1 MEKKF
6 NTILSNQDAL
16 LAFLKSKFKLYHQS
30 NIFFRDLHYG
40 VWELL
45 EQHGISL
52 TYGKSEDLAREVIA
66 SLEEKKILRR
76 LDGQT
81 WLLNYPQF
89 RLMPGKKI
97 QIKLPTAA

>member
-1 MEKKF
+1 MEKKYS
-6 NTILSNQDAL
+6 NILSNQDAV

-30 NIFFRDLHYG
+30 NVFFRDLHYG
-40 VWELL
+40 VWEFLG
-45 EQHGISL
+45 QHGFSL
-52 TYGKSEDLAREVIA
+52 PYGKSEDIAREVIT

-89 RLMPGKKI
+89 RLMPVQKI